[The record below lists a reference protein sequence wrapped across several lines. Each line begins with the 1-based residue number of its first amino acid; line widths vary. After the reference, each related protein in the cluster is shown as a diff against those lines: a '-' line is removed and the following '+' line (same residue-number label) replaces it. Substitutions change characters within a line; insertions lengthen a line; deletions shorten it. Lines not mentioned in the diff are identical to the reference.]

1 MNVQN
6 TWRPILAGAMA
17 VTFVVLAGLAQA
29 VEFDQKLKAPAMK
42 DAGELRSQA
51 QSFASRFGEV
61 RAATPDQLIRDA
73 TLTRK
78 RFDLTWQIQRAI
90 DERKPLDEL
99 ASIGIVARG
108 DGSYSV
114 DMGEHPEWY
123 YLHETMAG
131 MLVRADLDAI
141 GPALIARGFRPE
153 DLAILKDYVA
163 THNPTKAAAN
173 EMQSVVIGFG
183 RSIRRLDSLKRTVP
197 DNTITSYFYQRA
209 RAASESDRRWVEGL
223 LQRLDAQRGRILL
236 SIFTEM
242 KPTALWI
249 PEDWSDT
256 AASLMFQA
264 RQPGFEARI
273 AAEAK
278 GVAP

>member
-1 MNVQN
+1 
-6 TWRPILAGAMA
+6 
-17 VTFVVLAGLAQA
+17 
-29 VEFDQKLKAPAMK
+29 MK
-42 DAGELRSQA
+42 DTGELRTQA
-51 QSFASRFGEV
+51 QSFASRLGVV

-90 DERKPLDEL
+90 DEHQPLDEL

-123 YLHETMAG
+123 DLHETMAG

-173 EMQSVVIGFG
+173 QVQSVVIGFG
-183 RSIRRLDSLKRTVP
+183 RSIRRLDSLKQTVP

-209 RAASESDRRWVEGL
+209 RAASESDRRN
-223 LQRLDAQRGRILL
+223 A
-236 SIFTEM
+236 
-242 KPTALWI
+242 
-249 PEDWSDT
+249 
-256 AASLMFQA
+256 AASCCQFSP
-264 RQPGFEARI
+264 R
-273 AAEAK
+273 
-278 GVAP
+278 